1 MPSVYNALN
10 EVAVGRFLNKEIKYL
25 DIADFIEMGMK
36 KFQSKKLNKKK
47 FTINDIEA
55 TMKFAEGLA

>member
-36 KFQSKKLNKKK
+36 KFQNKKLNKKK